1 MLSRLCLTSSFQ
13 EDAQGSDTASLLSEP
28 AARGGRQ
35 RAGGISNELPFSLS
49 TATYRASRVP
59 LSGSCSSARFSN
71 ALRGRKEGEHTF
83 PLPPSLVN
91 VFSVGRCLAP
101 GFRRGHVGTLGPSRE
116 HPGGRQTRRE
126 ALTLSVGRRGRARE
140 KLARKPSVGT
150 SAGKEGAFGELLRSF
165 FCSHMVVFRSK

>member
-35 RAGGISNELPFSLS
+35 RAGGISNEPPFSLS

-59 LSGSCSSARFSN
+59 LSGSCSSARFSE
-71 ALRGRKEGEHTF
+71 RPSGEEGRRTH
-83 PLPPSLVN
+83 LSAPSLVGKRLLRGALL
-91 VFSVGRCLAP
+91 SP
-101 GFRRGHVGTLGPSRE
+101 GLPAWARGDPRPISGTPRRAAK
-116 HPGGRQTRRE
+116 RRE

-150 SAGKEGAFGELLRSF
+150 SAGKEGAFGELLGSF

>member
-28 AARGGRQ
+28 AARGGRHA
-35 RAGGISNELPFSLS
+35 RAGFQTNRRFHSARPLTEPRGSLFPE
-49 TATYRASRVP
+49 AAAAPASR
-59 LSGSCSSARFSN
+59 N

-150 SAGKEGAFGELLRSF
+150 SAGKEGAFGELLGSF